1 MDYDFYTNPESWT
14 DGFYE
19 LSIEYHPFRDGQRV
33 NEALSALEKS
43 RFFTGFWEEKKDYQK
58 RSISLPIHI
67 EEESIKSYYGTL
79 ILFESTNEELP
90 CMISVIRIEG
100 ESDWLDISIPQA
112 AFEKVFSC
120 RYPLTTE
127 LNPWLE
133 EINDV
138 FARLAEAI
146 YLKSPF
152 DFAMVG
158 DEISG
163 EANQEELTLELMKN
177 KTYMTC
183 ILPTPLLDRLRLN
196 EKGIAL
202 SNGLRKFG

>member
-1 MDYDFYTNPESWT
+1 
-14 DGFYE
+14 
-19 LSIEYHPFRDGQRV
+19 
-33 NEALSALEKS
+33 
-43 RFFTGFWEEKKDYQK
+43 
-58 RSISLPIHI
+58 
-67 EEESIKSYYGTL
+67 
-79 ILFESTNEELP
+79 
-90 CMISVIRIEG
+90 MISVIRIAG
-100 ESDWLDISIPQA
+100 ESDWVDISIPQA
-112 AFEKVFSC
+112 AFEKVFPC

-163 EANQEELTLELMKN
+163 ETNHEELTLELMKN

-196 EKGIAL
+196 EKGTAL
-202 SNGLRKFG
+202 SNGLRMFG